1 MLPPNLSPNLSGD
14 KNQRRLLKLYNGL
27 DSAGQKSL
35 LDFAEFLASRG
46 TPAAFSE
53 ESVVTEPELIPRPEN
68 ESVVAAIKRLSKS
81 YSMLNRDA
89 LLHETSDL
97 MSSHIIKGRPAP
109 EVIDDL
115 ELLFVSHYK
124 RHTGVTK
131 DDE

>member
-1 MLPPNLSPNLSGD
+1 MLPPSLPTHLPAD

-27 DSAGQKSL
+27 DSAAQQSL
-35 LDFAEFLASRG
+35 LDFAEFLTSRG
-46 TPAAFSE
+46 TPASLAG
-53 ESVVTEPELIPRPEN
+53 EPASSQPDLIPRPEN

-115 ELLFVSHYK
+115 ELLFIRHYE
-124 RHTGVTK
+124 RHSGVKK